1 MRGRFHPKKAPGLKR
16 PSAASK
22 GGPVDVLTSEEVQA
36 LDAILEDAIVKSKEE
51 DDGDPMFHEVDANGV
66 NPFADRR
73 TQSRVYTS
81 LAKKGLIECSGDV
94 DSSDGEYVCITPEG
108 LEALKAAKG
117 VN

>member
-1 MRGRFHPKKAPGLKR
+1 M
-16 PSAASK
+16 
-22 GGPVDVLTSEEVQA
+22 LTSEEVQA
-36 LDAILEDAIVKSKEE
+36 LDAILNDAIVKSKEE
-51 DDGDPMFHEVDANGV
+51 DNGDPVFHEVDAKGV

-73 TQSRVYTS
+73 IQSGVYTS

-94 DSSDGEYVCITPEG
+94 DLVSGKISEEYVCITPKG